1 MGWKISD
8 LVFFP
13 LKTRKVVAKPPSE
26 KGDSSC
32 PPGEC
37 SEPCQFKAP
46 VEVAISTCWEILT
59 KGVDRSSSGPLP
71 VNSDPKLLS
80 LEDLLRKGAYKLKI
94 KKGIRKKDLFRFLLA
109 KMLYEREEGLHLD
122 EFLVLWELYLQLLEV
137 QSKDPSFRE
146 KYGTFF
152 RNSFIFF
159 RELGSQKEFPIRIEE
174 VGNLQYL
181 ERIASV
187 LEPMLPTRSAYFGLK
202 GQKNLKSGF
211 SLVFESEL
219 LSRKIPE
226 GRRIGVG
233 YRDKGSR
240 RDQAFDGSPDWRE
253 VASSLQEKRIVEVEN
268 FLGVI
273 RESPDFDWDLVYN
286 TSKVLEDVEDL
297 EENIS
302 FPDPEHLDP
311 QDIP

>member
-8 LVFFP
+8 LAFFP
-13 LKTRKVVAKPPSE
+13 LKARKVVKLAPTKNDDSLSPPVE
-26 KGDSSC
+26 KILPFSKT
-32 PPGEC
+32 PE
-37 SEPCQFKAP
+37 
-46 VEVAISTCWEILT
+46 EVAISTCWEILT

-71 VNSDPKLLS
+71 VNSDPKLVS
-80 LEDLLRKGAYKLKI
+80 LEDFLRKGAYKLKI

-137 QSKDPSFRE
+137 QSKDPSFKE

-152 RNSFIFF
+152 KNSFIFF
-159 RELGSQKEFPIRIEE
+159 RELGSQKEFPVRIEE
-174 VGNLQYL
+174 QGNLQYL
-181 ERIASV
+181 ERIAKV

-211 SLVFESEL
+211 SIVFESEL
-219 LSRKIPE
+219 LLRRVPE

-240 RDQAFDGSPDWRE
+240 RDPAFDGSPDWRE
-253 VASSLQEKRIVEVEN
+253 VAMSLQEKRIVEVEN
-268 FLGVI
+268 LLGIV
-273 RESPDFDWDLVYN
+273 RESSEFDWDLVYN
-286 TSKVLEDVEDL
+286 TSSLFQEVEDE
-297 EENIS
+297 EENS
-302 FPDPEHLDP
+302 SYPHELNP
-311 QDIP
+311 QS

>member
-1 MGWKISD
+1 MGWKLSD
-8 LVFFP
+8 LAFFP
-13 LKTRKVVAKPPSE
+13 LKDKGRDKGPQLKKDDSCDAPLIDSE
-26 KGDSSC
+26 LKGSS
-32 PPGEC
+32 PE
-37 SEPCQFKAP
+37 
-46 VEVAISTCWEILT
+46 EVSISTCWEILT
-59 KGVDRSSSGPLP
+59 KGRDRSSSGPLP
-71 VNSDPKLLS
+71 CSSGPKLQS
-80 LEDLLRKGAYKLKI
+80 LENILKRGVYTLKI
-94 KKGIRKKDLFRFLLA
+94 KKGIKKKDLFRFLLA

-146 KYGTFF
+146 KYEDFF
-152 RNSFIFF
+152 RNSFLFF

-174 VGNLQYL
+174 QENLQYL
-181 ERIASV
+181 ERLSKV
-187 LEPMLPTRSAYFGLK
+187 LEPMLPTRPAYFGLK

-211 SLVFESEL
+211 SLVFADEL

-240 RDQAFDGSPDWRE
+240 RDLAFDGSPDWRE
-253 VASSLQEKRIVEVEN
+253 VATSRQEDRIREVET

-286 TSKVLEDVEDL
+286 SQTLFGFED
-297 EENIS
+297 EEEHS
-302 FPDPEHLDP
+302 SDPE
-311 QDIP
+311 I